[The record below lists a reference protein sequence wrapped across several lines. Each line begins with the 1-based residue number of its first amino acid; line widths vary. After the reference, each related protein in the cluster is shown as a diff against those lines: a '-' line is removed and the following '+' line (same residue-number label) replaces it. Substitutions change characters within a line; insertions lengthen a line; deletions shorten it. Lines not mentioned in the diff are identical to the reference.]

1 MKKLYV
7 IRLSVEERDRL
18 EALVHTGRVAAYKRR
33 HAQLLLLTD
42 QGESGPGHPDR
53 EAAERVGVSRRTV
66 ENVRQRCVLE
76 GLDAALGRKKRSRE
90 RSVVLD
96 GEAQAQ
102 LLAIACSE
110 APEGRSRWTL
120 HLLRDELQRRKIV
133 RSVSHETVRKVLK
146 KRRQTLAPGDVV
158 HSAEA
163 GRRLRVRDGAGAG
176 GL

>member
-18 EALVHTGRVAAYKRR
+18 EALVHTGQVAAY
-33 HAQLLLLTD
+33 
-42 QGESGPGHPDR
+42 
-53 EAAERVGVSRRTV
+53 
-66 ENVRQRCVLE
+66 
-76 GLDAALGRKKRSRE
+76 
-90 RSVVLD
+90 
-96 GEAQAQ
+96 
-102 LLAIACSE
+102 
-110 APEGRSRWTL
+110 
-120 HLLRDELQRRKIV
+120 
-133 RSVSHETVRKVLK
+133 

>member
-1 MKKLYV
+1 M
-7 IRLSVEERDRL
+7 
-18 EALVHTGRVAAYKRR
+18 AAYKRR
-33 HAQLLLLTD
+33 HAQLLRLTD
-42 QGESGPGHPDR
+42 QGEGGPGHPDR

-102 LLAIACSE
+102 LVAIACSE
-110 APEGRSRWTL
+110 PPEGRSRWTL

-146 KRRQTLAPGDVV
+146 KTPSNPGAVRCGAFRPSRNAAFACAMEQVLEVYKRPHDVRYPLIL
-158 HSAEA
+158 H
-163 GRRLRVRDGAGAG
+163 G
-176 GL
+176 